1 LNDEA
6 RAREQRLL
14 AEEFGLLY
22 EEMGGTRMAGRMSA
36 WLLLCEPPVQ
46 SLTQIAEAL
55 GVSKTAVSTTARS
68 LLQAGLVERV
78 SEPGRRG
85 DYYRYAPGH
94 MDSVLRLDRIDVFR
108 RLVHRCLDLV
118 ADRDQGQS
126 NYALLHDLS
135 DFLDFLKIELPGL
148 VERWNIRSAD
158 RAASA
163 VAAQITDSGGTR

>member
-1 LNDEA
+1 MGDHQRES
-6 RAREQRLL
+6 EQRLL

-22 EEMGGTRMAGRMSA
+22 EEMGGTRMAGRISA

-46 SLTQIAEAL
+46 SLTEIADAL
-55 GVSKTAVSTTARS
+55 GVSKAAVSTTARA

-94 MDSVLRLDRIDVFR
+94 MDAVLRPDRIEALR

-118 ADRDQGQS
+118 VDRDQMQS
-126 NYALLHDLS
+126 NYALLHELG
-135 DFLDFLKIELPGL
+135 DFLDFLATEIPGL
-148 VERWNIRSAD
+148 MERWTVRSASRVAGAVTPESAD
-158 RAASA
+158 R
-163 VAAQITDSGGTR
+163 GGTR

>member
-1 LNDEA
+1 VGDEQ
-6 RAREQRLL
+6 RQREQRLL

-22 EEMGGTRMAGRMSA
+22 EEMGGTRMAGRISA

-46 SLTQIAEAL
+46 SLTQIADAL
-55 GVSKTAVSTTARS
+55 GVSKAAVSTTARS

-94 MDSVLRLDRIDVFR
+94 LDSVLRLDSLDTLG

-118 ADRDQGQS
+118 ADRDPRQS
-126 NYALLHDLS
+126 NYALLSDLS
-135 DFLDFLKIELPGL
+135 DFLDFLKTEIPGL
-148 VERWNIRSAD
+148 IERWNARYASGAPRSVPDATTE
-158 RAASA
+158 R
-163 VAAQITDSGGTR
+163 GGTP